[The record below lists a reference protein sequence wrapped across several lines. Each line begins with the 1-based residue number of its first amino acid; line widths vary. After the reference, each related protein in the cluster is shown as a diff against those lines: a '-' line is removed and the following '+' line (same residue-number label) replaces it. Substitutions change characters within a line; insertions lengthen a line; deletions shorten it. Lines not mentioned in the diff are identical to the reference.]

1 MSEEQDEQAKAAKAE
16 EYAERWLARQ
26 HMWREE
32 SQKAFDGHDPQI
44 PTLNAGDGPIP
55 GEEQAKHE
63 QDEQEFRSQVFR
75 DLGVY
80 EVRRVVQ
87 EVLNQRLDEVS
98 QQVGGVHP
106 TIEIVDEAVEHAET
120 GKLREAEFT
129 LQGADEEQR
138 RAQWRRDLLTRP
150 SAMDAKTDILGKPD
164 GSIPQSEPE
173 PAPERLEPRW
183 MRIRTRNRREALER
197 AVYLAGE
204 GRGSGDA
211 FAVVEKA
218 RAFEAYLNEPLTE
231 NGNED
236 EEDA

>member
-106 TIEIVDEAVEHAET
+106 TIEIVDEAATYAET
-120 GKLREAEFT
+120 GKLN
-129 LQGADEEQR
+129 
-138 RAQWRRDLLTRP
+138 
-150 SAMDAKTDILGKPD
+150 
-164 GSIPQSEPE
+164 EPE
-173 PAPERLEPRW
+173 PAPERLERKATW
-183 MRIRTRNRREALER
+183 IRTHNRREALER

-211 FAVVEKA
+211 HAVVENA
-218 RAFEAYLNEPLTE
+218 RIFEAYLNAPV
-231 NGNED
+231 ED
-236 EEDA
+236 PEGDA